1 MGRKALKLWEVR
13 RARVWGQVVQK
24 QHQTVV
30 VGLERRQELL
40 TKILSDKKKELSWL
54 LNEKKEEDI
63 IGKV

>member
-40 TKILSDKKKELSWL
+40 TKILSDKKRIKLAFE
-54 LNEKKEEDI
+54 
-63 IGKV
+63 

>member
-13 RARVWGQVVQK
+13 RARVWRQVVQK

-40 TKILSDKKKELSWL
+40 TKILSDKKRIKLAFE
-54 LNEKKEEDI
+54 
-63 IGKV
+63 